1 MAHPIRKPTDDSV
14 PAGLDLPVDAAPH
27 PDALSAPPR
36 GVDRAPRVRHRTGAR
51 SARFARHAATVEAA
65 WASRDTC
72 LADPDLVE
80 VIDEVIAALDDGTLR
95 AADRRSTG
103 RWVAHQWVLQ
113 AVVLS
118 FGIRPSQVLRA
129 GDMAFFDHPGK
140 FEGMDQA
147 AWQAARWRVL
157 APTAVKRG
165 CYLGQ
170 RVFLLPSFVNTGAFI
185 DDDTMIDGFANIGT
199 CAQIGKRVHISTC
212 VGIGGIA
219 EPMQSRPVIIEDD
232 CFVGANS
239 SVVEGMV
246 IEQGAVIGMGVHLG
260 QSTKILDRA
269 TGRISYG
276 RVPAGAVVV
285 PGALPS
291 ADGTHSTACA
301 VIVKRVD
308 AATRAKV
315 GINALLRS

>member
-1 MAHPIRKPTDDSV
+1 MAQPLRKISDDSV
-14 PAGLDLPVDAAPH
+14 RAGTLQASDAALH
-27 PDALSAPPR
+27 PVPMDGVDTAPPMR
-36 GVDRAPRVRHRTGAR
+36 RQRAGAR
-51 SARFARHAATVEAA
+51 STRFARHAATVEAA
-65 WASRDTC
+65 WASRDTS
-72 LADPDLVE
+72 LVDPDLIAV
-80 VIDEVIAALDDGTLR
+80 VDDVVAALDAGTLR
-95 AADRRSTG
+95 AADRRGTG
-103 RWVAHQWVLQ
+103 RWIAHQWVIQ

-118 FGIRPSQVLRA
+118 FCLRGPQVLRA
-129 GDMAFFDHPGK
+129 GDMAFYDHPGK
-140 FEGMDQA
+140 FEGMDEA
-147 AWQAARWRVL
+147 AWQASHWRVM

-170 RVFLLPSFVNTGAFI
+170 RVFLLPCFINSGAYI

-232 CFVGANS
+232 CFIGANS
-239 SVVEGMV
+239 SVVEGV
-246 IEQGAVIGMGVHLG
+246 VVEQGAVIGMGVHLG

-269 TGRISYG
+269 TGRVSYG
-276 RVPAGAVVV
+276 RVPAGSVVV
-285 PGALPS
+285 PGSMPS
-291 ADGTHSTACA
+291 ADGSHSTSCA